1 MKILASWLVVRPL
14 NTHIIYQVGQN
25 YIIHPARVQQ
35 VQMMR
40 QALTAIN
47 SYWNE
52 VQENGS

>member
-35 VQMMR
+35 VHTDEGGFDRHQF
-40 QALTAIN
+40 LL
-47 SYWNE
+47 E
-52 VQENGS
+52 